1 MELQLFTVICSILL
15 LAPQFDIA
23 SADNREDC
31 LLLPDPGP
39 CKASSRR
46 YYYNKYTQ
54 QCEKFIYGGCRGNE
68 NNFESVRECI
78 SHCQRIKTFQ
88 LFCCLKTLFDA
99 DYEEIHYIMH
109 LTTFFLIAE
118 VPKICRLEANVGPC
132 RASFTRYFYNFTTA
146 QCEDFVFG
154 GCYGN
159 ANNFKD
165 ISTCLKEC
173 KPISVS
179 PSFCFKP
186 KDRGYCAAEML
197 RFYFNKEKGC
207 CETFSYSGCGGN
219 DNNFISLELCQ
230 KICQPSDRKTVKIK
244 NVPAPKKIK
253 LNRRKQF
260 LTNPKRKN

>member
-23 SADNREDC
+23 SADSREDC

-39 CKASSRR
+39 CKASSHR
-46 YYYNKYTQ
+46 YYYNRYTQ

-68 NNFESVRECI
+68 NNFESVRECTL
-78 SHCQRIKTFQ
+78 HCRRIK
-88 LFCCLKTLFDA
+88 K
-99 DYEEIHYIMH
+99 
-109 LTTFFLIAE
+109 
-118 VPKICRLEANVGPC
+118 VPKICRLEADVGPC

-173 KPISVS
+173 KPISVA
-179 PSFCFKP
+179 PSFCIKP
-186 KDRGYCAAEML
+186 KDRGHCAADIL
-197 RFYFNKEKGC
+197 RFYFNEEKGS

-219 DNNFISLELCQ
+219 DNNFISLKICQ
-230 KICQPSDRKTVKIK
+230 KICQPPDRKTVKIK

-260 LTNPKRKN
+260 LRNPKRKN